1 MKGSETHDEIRTSV
15 CPDGPLALSA
25 ARRQMDYLRAL
36 LEYHH
41 PKIASDPEWQT
52 FAGLAQELASDAAPM
67 PI

>member
-1 MKGSETHDEIRTSV
+1 
-15 CPDGPLALSA
+15 
-25 ARRQMDYLRAL
+25 MDYLRAL